1 MGRED
6 NSTVVDVS
14 IMMYFTGEFKNVV
27 TDPTTYIEKLVQDSN
42 VVFENSEVPVR
53 LQVHCIQE
61 LNVGED
67 SNFEKRHND
76 FTFILTNRS
85 HNGDWTRDEQRHILK
100 SADTAIILTATV
112 ANCAAGAA
120 HSGPS
125 QITGEPPFGWV
136 AIGALVSRVQVFAHE
151 IGHLFGCQHNREEMN
166 GGLSNETDYGYSYLV
181 NGTRYY
187 TTMAYS
193 TGSNDTWI
201 PYFSSK
207 DLAHEEIPIGDAKN
221 DNRAELIQNRFLVS
235 QVGDE
240 SDTCPN
246 TVDSCAGMCMRSN
259 APIDLT
265 LHGRELW
272 CRDFCKMPSTGY
284 HDLNG
289 QAIGIDYDYDQGNC
303 NNRYDELENDD
314 LETVLLVIMVGAA
327 VIVAVLLIFY
337 KVFKQGYLCHH
348 DKSSVESG

>member
-1 MGRED
+1 MV
-6 NSTVVDVS
+6 NVS
-14 IMMYFTGEFKNVV
+14 IMIYFTREFKKVV

-42 VVFENSEVPVR
+42 EVFENSEVPVR

-61 LNVGED
+61 LNVGEN
-67 SNFEKRHND
+67 SNIDKRTDD
-76 FTFILTNRS
+76 FSFVLTNRS
-85 HNGDWTRDEQRHILK
+85 EWNHSEWTRDERMLVLK
-100 SADTAIILTATV
+100 SADTAMILTATT
-112 ANCAAGAA
+112 ASCGFTGGAA
-120 HSGPS
+120 YRGPS
-125 QITGEPPFGWV
+125 QITGEPPIGW
-136 AIGALVSRVQVFAHE
+136 ATIGASWGPGVRLFTHE
-151 IGHLFGCQHNREEMN
+151 IGHILGCQHNREAMN
-166 GGLSNETDYGYSYLV
+166 GGLSNATDYGYGYLV

-207 DLAHEEIPIGDAKN
+207 DLVHEEIPIGDAKN

-259 APIDLT
+259 APVDLT

-289 QAIGIDYDYDQGNC
+289 QAIGIDYDQGNC
-303 NNRYDELENDD
+303 NNSHDGMENDD
-314 LETVLLVIMVGAA
+314 LETVLLVSMVGAA
-327 VIVAVLLIFY
+327 VIVAELLIFY
-337 KVFKQGYLCHH
+337 KVFKQCNLC
-348 DKSSVESG
+348 